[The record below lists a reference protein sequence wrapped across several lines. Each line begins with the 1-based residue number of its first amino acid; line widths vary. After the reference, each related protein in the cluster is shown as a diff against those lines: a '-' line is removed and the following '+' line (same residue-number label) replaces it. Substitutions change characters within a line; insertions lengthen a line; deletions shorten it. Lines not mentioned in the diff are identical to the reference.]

1 MSSGVGSVFL
11 FLLSNCY
18 NSSQHLLQPTW
29 VLGYIV
35 TNLMLTHKVFSC
47 RALNR
52 SHLLEIKVGILC
64 KSLRASGAQPKSPV
78 NDLTE
83 RVQAY
88 AEQQCGQSISLVDL
102 HLMVTCALLK
112 HTSQLKTDRNY

>member
-29 VLGYIV
+29 ILGYIV
-35 TNLMLTHKVFSC
+35 TNLMLTHEVFSC

-52 SHLLEIKVGILC
+52 SHSLEIKVGILC
-64 KSLRASGAQPKSPV
+64 KSLRASGAKPKSPV
-78 NDLTE
+78 NDLIE

-88 AEQQCGQSISLVDL
+88 A
-102 HLMVTCALLK
+102 
-112 HTSQLKTDRNY
+112 